1 MSWTLEE
8 EEALIQKHEGSLVAE
23 HGEALPAAIRRS
35 VAKTLAL
42 HTLHAHATRDALH
55 ASVLDGRELRRAL
68 GSRTPSSSSPPSPPS
83 PNAWTQLDDETQVL
97 AVPGGRL
104 VRTRWTE
111 YHYASKTLGG
121 KGSPT
126 GITEGTHPPV
136 FVPDP
141 VPGTPSP
148 ATALDD
154 CETTPPT
161 SFRLWP
167 LAHWACEAL
176 HTRRGAASSYVRKD
190 GARLSLHMDLAPKG
204 VPRNRDG
211 DPKGHTPHWIVQFPH
226 GPGGNSIGY
235 LPATLSILD
244 ALAEVDRQWP
254 LAVRP

>member
-68 GSRTPSSSSPPSPPS
+68 GSRTPPSPSPPS

-111 YHYASKTLGG
+111 HHYDADAENPLKTL
-121 KGSPT
+121 KTLT

-141 VPGTPSP
+141 VPGTPSSTK
-148 ATALDD
+148 TAYGPG
-154 CETTPPT
+154 TTPPST
-161 SFRLWP
+161 FRLWP
-167 LAHWACEAL
+167 LAHWACETL
-176 HTRRGAASSYVRKD
+176 HTQHGGASSYVRND
-190 GARLSLHMDLAPKG
+190 GARLSLHMDLVSKG

-211 DPKGHTPHWIVQFPH
+211 DPKGYTPHWMVQFPH

-235 LPATLSILD
+235 LPATLSIAD